1 MDEETKIPSTERS
14 ESDTSAD
21 IVKWTQPTDSE
32 NPRQWSLRKKTL
44 ILLDISLLAAVG
56 EISSSIIAPSVPEIM
71 REFDSNNEELA
82 TFLVSV
88 FLLGLAFGLLI
99 LSGLS
104 EMYGR
109 SPVFY
114 SCSILFVAF
123 AVGSAVA
130 QNIQSLIIFRFF
142 LGFCTAAAAGIG
154 GGTIGEIFHLLVTM
168 HYLGVDMRDAQRTCS
183 LPRKEAEQLQC
194 TLLGI

>member
-1 MDEETKIPSTERS
+1 MDEEKAGSSAQRS
-14 ESDTSAD
+14 ESDASAEV
-21 IVKWTQPTDSE
+21 VKWNEPTDPE
-32 NPRQWSLRKKTL
+32 NPRNWPVKKKTA
-44 ILLDISLLAAVG
+44 ILLNISFLAAVG
-56 EISSSIIAPSVPEIM
+56 EISSSIIAPSVPQIQKD
-71 REFDSNNEELA
+71 FNNHNPELA
-82 TFLVSV
+82 TFMVSV
-88 FLLGLAFGLLI
+88 FLLGLAIGLLF
-99 LSGLS
+99 LSGIS

-154 GGTIGEIFHLLVTM
+154 GGTISDMFIPQERGRATSVYALGNLV
-168 HYLGVDMRDAQRTCS
+168 G
-183 LPRKEAEQLQC
+183 
-194 TLLGI
+194 